1 MHCEKKRR
9 RRTQRI
15 ENKKRSCFFWLVRV
29 SSLMN
34 LQIQKDEGGQE
45 NVIEG
50 RKQW

>member
-9 RRTQRI
+9 RRTQRV
-15 ENKKRSCFFWLVRV
+15 ENKKRSCFFRL
-29 SSLMN
+29 SGFLLMN